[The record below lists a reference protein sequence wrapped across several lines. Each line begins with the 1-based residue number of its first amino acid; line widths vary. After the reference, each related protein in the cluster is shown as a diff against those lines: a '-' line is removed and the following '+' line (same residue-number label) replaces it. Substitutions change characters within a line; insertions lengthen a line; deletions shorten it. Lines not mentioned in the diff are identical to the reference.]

1 MESINISMRFL
12 QYIKENIIAYHG
24 SDEKFF
30 EFENK
35 KSKSFVGLSEIDV
48 ERNAFFFT
56 TNEKYAK
63 EYGKNIIKVSLNLGK
78 SLNSADDKILSRI
91 LFPLLEKTK
100 NGWFWSDGYSSDK
113 IPNLL
118 TSEDPLEKTH
128 WLKNFKDS
136 NGNFYW
142 TIFDEPEVVK
152 LIKSYGF
159 DSAKVKED
167 NGEISIAM
175 FNKDNIKII

>member
-1 MESINISMRFL
+1 MGTINISMKFL

-24 SDEKFF
+24 SDEKFS

-35 KSKSFVGLSEIDV
+35 KSKSYVGLSEIDV

-63 EYGKNIIKVSLNLGK
+63 EYGKNVIKVSLNLGK
-78 SLNSADDKILSRI
+78 SLNSAEDKTLSKI

-100 NGWFWSDGYSSDK
+100 TGWFWSDGYSSDQ
-113 IPNLL
+113 IPNLSVL
-118 TSEDPLEKTH
+118 EDPLEKTH

-136 NGNFYW
+136 DGNFYW
-142 TIFDEPEVVK
+142 TIFDEPNVVE

-159 DSAKVKED
+159 DSAKVRED
-167 NGEISIAM
+167 NGEISIAI
-175 FNKDNIKII
+175 FDKDNIKII